1 MPGSRSRSR
10 SGTRRRL
17 GARRS
22 PLGMRRSYRNSRAD
36 KSASKWAKRG
46 IGHIPNSR
54 SRRSWAQKA
63 IKDAWRNRKS
73 RMAKKTRAM
82 MATSRGSMA
91 GLPLE
96 LRNKIRNLT
105 KRGGYKYKRSR
116 SRSSRRRSSHSS
128 HKRSSNRSSKKSK
141 RKTRRRTR
149 KGSRRS

>member
-1 MPGSRSRSR
+1 MPGSRSRSRSR

-22 PLGMRRSYRNSRAD
+22 PLGMRRTYRNSRDD

-46 IGHIPNSR
+46 IGHIPNSPTR
-54 SRRSWAQKA
+54 KSWAQKVF
-63 IKDAWRNRKS
+63 KDAWRNRKS

-116 SRSSRRRSSHSS
+116 SRSRSS
-128 HKRSSNRSSKKSK
+128 RGSKKTK

-149 KGSRRS
+149 KGSKRS

>member
-1 MPGSRSRSR
+1 
-10 SGTRRRL
+10 
-17 GARRS
+17 
-22 PLGMRRSYRNSRAD
+22 MRRTYRRPSVD
-36 KSASKWAKRG
+36 KSASKWRKRG
-46 IGHIPNSR
+46 LAYPMSSR

-116 SRSSRRRSSHSS
+116 SRSRSSSRRSS
-128 HKRSSNRSSKKSK
+128 RGSKKTK

>member
-1 MPGSRSRSR
+1 MAGSRSRSRSR

-22 PLGMRRSYRNSRAD
+22 PLGMRRTYRNSRDD

-46 IGHIPNSR
+46 IGHIPNSPT
-54 SRRSWAQKA
+54 RRSWAQKVF
-63 IKDAWRNRKS
+63 KDAWRNRKS

-116 SRSSRRRSSHSS
+116 SRSRSSSRRSS
-128 HKRSSNRSSKKSK
+128 RGSKKSK

>member
-1 MPGSRSRSR
+1 MPRSRSRSRSR

-54 SRRSWAQKA
+54 SRRSWAQKVF
-63 IKDAWRNRKS
+63 KDAWRNRKS

-116 SRSSRRRSSHSS
+116 SRSRRSS
-128 HKRSSNRSSKKSK
+128 HKRSTSGSKK
-141 RKTRRRTR
+141 RKTRRRTH

>member
-10 SGTRRRL
+10 SRSGSRKRL

-22 PLGMRRSYRNSRAD
+22 PLGMRRTYRNSRDD

-46 IGHIPNSR
+46 IGHIPNSPT
-54 SRRSWAQKA
+54 RRSWAQKVF
-63 IKDAWRNRKS
+63 KDAWRNRKS

-82 MATSRGSMA
+82 MATSRGSMG

-116 SRSSRRRSSHSS
+116 SRSRSSSRRSS
-128 HKRSSNRSSKKSK
+128 RGSKKTK

>member
-1 MPGSRSRSR
+1 MPGSRSRSRSR

-22 PLGMRRSYRNSRAD
+22 PLGMRRTYRRPSVD
-36 KSASKWAKRG
+36 KSASKWRKRG
-46 IGHIPNSR
+46 LAYPMSSR

-116 SRSSRRRSSHSS
+116 SRSRSSSRRSS
-128 HKRSSNRSSKKSK
+128 RGSKKTK

>member
-116 SRSSRRRSSHSS
+116 SRSRSSSRRSS
-128 HKRSSNRSSKKSK
+128 RGSKKTK

>member
-1 MPGSRSRSR
+1 MAGSRSRSRSR

-22 PLGMRRSYRNSRAD
+22 PLGMRRTYRNSRDD

-46 IGHIPNSR
+46 IGHIPNSPT
-54 SRRSWAQKA
+54 RRSWAQKVF
-63 IKDAWRNRKS
+63 KDAWRNRKS

-116 SRSSRRRSSHSS
+116 SRSSRSSRRRSSRR
-128 HKRSSNRSSKKSK
+128 RSTSGSKK